1 MSLHTSKAALKKEWR
16 SNWIGAMI
24 TGFAVLCAML
34 TFVVVVFVMPVTG
47 GQSSAE
53 DAQNQTELE
62 VGRSK

>member
-1 MSLHTSKAALKKEWR
+1 MGFHTSRAALKKEWR
-16 SNWIGAMI
+16 SNWLGAAI
-24 TGFAVLCAML
+24 TGIAFFGAML